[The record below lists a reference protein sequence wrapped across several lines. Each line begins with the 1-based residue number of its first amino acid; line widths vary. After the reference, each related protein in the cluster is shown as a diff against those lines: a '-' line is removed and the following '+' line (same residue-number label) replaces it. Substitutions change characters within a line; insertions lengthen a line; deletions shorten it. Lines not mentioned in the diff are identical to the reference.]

1 MYVYSSTSNL
11 GCLKLKTHVNNGI
24 STTFTSTGELI
35 PDFSHVGLR
44 DLPELAPQAL
54 PARFDSGATGL
65 CTQPGVFWTRG
76 ETWGPNKCWK
86 KTTCRRKN
94 AGYLFV
100 FLFPRNIGKFLG
112 TTL

>member
-1 MYVYSSTSNL
+1 MGFQLPS
-11 GCLKLKTHVNNGI
+11 
-24 STTFTSTGELI
+24 GELI
-35 PDFSHVGLR
+35 PDFSHVGLG

-76 ETWGPNKCWK
+76 GTWGPNKCWK
-86 KTTCRRKN
+86 KQHAGGKMLVTCLVCFV
-94 AGYLFV
+94 LFFV
-100 FLFPRNIGKFLG
+100 SKKYQKFLG